1 MLKRGGTET
10 ESNPKQ
16 WVFNIKEGKH
26 KFKPGEITEKITK
39 ILQQLE
45 NHEHYISNIYMPI
58 GQFDNEGIIAVRS
71 MLDTLRD
78 GMLHVVY
85 DTSKMTEDDALDN
98 VVSSNPD
105 AFYNDIQQSEEDVE
119 EAEDMNDNEA
129 RTIEG
134 LIKQIDEDAKQA
146 ANNLN
151 AKAAKETEKT
161 IEEEEKAQDKEQE
174 ESAYDSNQQP
184 EEDKS
189 DDDQARV
196 ASRSA
201 QNAFF
206 KKMGIK
212 SHLIDDPSYA
222 INSESSKPDELS
234 DSNDKNTTS
243 DKNQEC

>member
-1 MLKRGGTET
+1 
-10 ESNPKQ
+10 
-16 WVFNIKEGKH
+16 
-26 KFKPGEITEKITK
+26 
-39 ILQQLE
+39 
-45 NHEHYISNIYMPI
+45 
-58 GQFDNEGIIAVRS
+58 
-71 MLDTLRD
+71 
-78 GMLHVVY
+78 
-85 DTSKMTEDDALDN
+85 
-98 VVSSNPD
+98 
-105 AFYNDIQQSEEDVE
+105 
-119 EAEDMNDNEA
+119 MNDNEA

-146 ANNLN
+146 ANNLK

-161 IEEEEKAQDKEQE
+161 IEQEEKAQDKEQE